1 MNKKKYTIAQ
11 ILPALNTGGV
21 ERGVIEISKSLN
33 DNGFKSIVL
42 SSGGHMV
49 PQLRRTGTT
58 HYELNVNTKNPF
70 KWPKIRKQV
79 KLILEKENVDL
90 IHLCSRAPAWIVFPL
105 GRMLDIPVITSVH
118 MRFRKTNFL
127 KKYYNSIL
135 TKGDSIIAISKH
147 IEKTILESFPNP
159 TIKNKITVVHRGVDL
174 ELFNANNIKPARVI
188 AQSKN
193 LNLKDNIPVI
203 MMAARPAM
211 WKGYLELI
219 RALSLVNDT
228 FQCVLIGAENGSQNF
243 QKTLIDKIIKLKLET
258 KVKLSKSSNDI
269 QAALMLSDIVVM
281 PSVTPEPFGRIIL
294 EAQALGKI
302 PIAFDHGG
310 ASETIIDGKNGFL
323 ADPVKVESLAEKIS
337 MALSIKPTNR
347 EKMSEFSKKA
357 VSKNF
362 SHDKMC
368 KLTLSLYK
376 QCILEYKAKI

>member
-337 MALSIKPTNR
+337 MALSLKPTSR

>member
-302 PIAFDHGG
+302 PIAFNHGG

-337 MALSIKPTNR
+337 MALSLKLTSR

>member
-127 KKYYNSIL
+127 KKYYNGIL
-135 TKGDSIIAISKH
+135 TKGNSIIAISKH

-211 WKGYLELI
+211 WKGYIELL
-219 RALSLVNDT
+219 RALSLVNES

>member
-174 ELFNANNIKPARVI
+174 GLFNANNIKPARVI

-337 MALSIKPTNR
+337 MALSLKPTSR

>member
-33 DNGFKSIVL
+33 DNGFKSIVI

-49 PQLRRTGTT
+49 SQLRRTGTT

-219 RALSLVNDT
+219 WALSLVNDN

-281 PSVTPEPFGRIIL
+281 PSVTAEPFGRIIL

-337 MALSIKPTNR
+337 IALSLKATKR

-376 QCILEYKAKI
+376 QCILEYKAKN

>member
-105 GRMLDIPVITSVH
+105 GRMLGIPVITSVH

-337 MALSIKPTNR
+337 MALSLKPTNR

>member
-33 DNGFKSIVL
+33 DNGFKSIVM

-58 HYELNVNTKNPF
+58 HYELNVNTKNPL

-219 RALSLVNDT
+219 RALSLVNET

>member
-337 MALSIKPTNR
+337 MALSLKPTNR

>member
-105 GRMLDIPVITSVH
+105 GRMLGIPVITSVH

-219 RALSLVNDT
+219 RALSLVSDT

-337 MALSIKPTNR
+337 MALSLKPTNR

>member
-118 MRFRKTNFL
+118 MRFRKTNFF

-281 PSVTPEPFGRIIL
+281 PSVTPEPFGRFIL

-337 MALSIKPTNR
+337 MALSLKPTSR

>member
-1 MNKKKYTIAQ
+1 
-11 ILPALNTGGV
+11 
-21 ERGVIEISKSLN
+21 
-33 DNGFKSIVL
+33 
-42 SSGGHMV
+42 MV

-135 TKGDSIIAISKH
+135 TKGNSIIAISKH

-337 MALSIKPTNR
+337 MALSLKPTNR

>member
-269 QAALMLSDIVVM
+269 QAALILSDIVVM

-337 MALSIKPTNR
+337 MALSLKPTSR

>member
-219 RALSLVNDT
+219 RALSLVNNT

-337 MALSIKPTNR
+337 MALSLKPTSR

>member
-243 QKTLIDKIIKLKLET
+243 QKTLIDKIIKLKLES

-269 QAALMLSDIVVM
+269 QAALMLSDLVVM

-337 MALSIKPTNR
+337 MALSLKPTNR

>member
-70 KWPKIRKQV
+70 KWSKIRKQV

-118 MRFRKTNFL
+118 MRFRKTNFF

-219 RALSLVNDT
+219 RALSLVSDT

-337 MALSIKPTNR
+337 MALSLKPTYR